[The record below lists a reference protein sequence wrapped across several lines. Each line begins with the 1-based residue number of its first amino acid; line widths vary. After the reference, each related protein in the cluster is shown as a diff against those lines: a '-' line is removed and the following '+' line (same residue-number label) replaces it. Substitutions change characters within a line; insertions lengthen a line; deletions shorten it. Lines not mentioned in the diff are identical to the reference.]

1 MPGTAL
7 NEIEAKGLLAEAGVR
22 VTATE
27 LARDPAAAVSIAQ
40 RLGFPVA
47 LKISSPEI
55 VHKSDVDGVR
65 LNLSS
70 ADAVRAAFAEIV
82 GSGRARMPQARID
95 GVTVQPMAAAGGVE
109 LIVGV
114 SIDPQFGALI
124 MCGLGGVFVE
134 VLQDVVFRLLPID
147 AGDAREMLDE
157 LRGAALLRGV
167 RGRPP
172 VSLEAVEAALLAV
185 SRLIERRPQIRE
197 LDINPLLAYADGVV
211 AVDARALIEATPPAP
226 TAAPLPLTRAQ
237 FDRAFHPRVIAVVGD
252 KMMNGFLWLRALS
265 RFPGKLYSVQIDPNE
280 IAAIAAL
287 GVHNVRSLAEIPEA
301 VDYVV
306 CAVPRQVAP
315 RVLRECIEKK
325 VGAVTLFTA
334 GFSETGESDGIKLE
348 AEIAA
353 IAGAAN
359 LLLVGPNC
367 MGIVNPRLGVCNFPG
382 QPSGAEAGGPLSF
395 IGQSGT
401 HTISVCMRAPS
412 DGIGISKAVSIGNA
426 TVVDAAAYLDY
437 FGADA
442 ETEIIAAYIEG
453 IRDGRRFF
461 DVLRRVAASK
471 PVVLWKGGMSAAGQ
485 RAIFSHT
492 AGLATASAVWHA
504 MVRQAGAIAADS
516 QDELLDIAQLLQ
528 TGKTVAGGRA
538 GLVAMTGGPSVALSD
553 VFAAAGLDVPPLSE
567 SSSATLQEFFQVVGG
582 SFRNPLD
589 AGSTIVMGFRSDN
602 LAKLL
607 DVLLDDAGID
617 LIALDLGA
625 GLGLDRWK
633 EFPSLA
639 DSICAVLADF
649 TRRSR
654 KPFVVI
660 VEAPHRPLE
669 ASQLRERLRRDGV
682 ATFATAAR
690 AAKALYACA
699 AHARHAAAMASQ
711 ER

>member
-1 MPGTAL
+1 MPGTTL
-7 NEIEAKGLLAEAGVR
+7 NEIEAKGLLAEAGIR
-22 VTATE
+22 VTPTE
-27 LARDPAAAVSIAQ
+27 LAANADAAIAIAQ

-65 LNLSS
+65 LDLSTPG
-70 ADAVRAAFAEIV
+70 AVRAAYMEIV
-82 GSGRARMPQARID
+82 AAARARVPQARID
-95 GVTVQPMAAAGGVE
+95 GVTVQPMAPAGGVE

-114 SIDPQFGALI
+114 SLDPQFGPLI

-134 VLQDVVFRLLPID
+134 VLHDVVFRLLPIS
-147 AGDAREMLDE
+147 ARDAREMLHE
-157 LRGAALLRGV
+157 LRGLALLRGV

-172 VSLEAVEAALLAV
+172 VSLDAVEAALLGV
-185 SRLIERRPQIRE
+185 SRLLDRRAQIRE
-197 LDINPLLAYADGVV
+197 LDINPLLAYADGAV
-211 AVDARALIEATPPAP
+211 AVDARALIETTLAAPAPAPPA
-226 TAAPLPLTRAQ
+226 LTREQ

-252 KMMNGFLWLRALS
+252 KMMNGFLWLRAL
-265 RFPGKLYSVQIDPNE
+265 RQFPGKLYSVQIDPNE
-280 IAAIAAL
+280 IAAITAM

-306 CAVPRQVAP
+306 CAVPRHVAP
-315 RVLRECIEKK
+315 RVVRECVDKQ
-325 VGAVTLFTA
+325 VGALTLFTS
-334 GFSETGESDGIKLE
+334 GFTETGDSEGMRLE

-353 IAGAAN
+353 IARAAN

-367 MGIVNPRLGVCNFPG
+367 MGIANPRLGVCNFPD
-382 QPSGAEAGGPLSF
+382 QPAGAAAGGVVSF

-412 DGIGISKAVSIGNA
+412 EGIGISKAVSIGNA

-453 IRDGRRFF
+453 VGDGRRFF
-461 DVLRRVAASK
+461 DVLRRVAARK
-471 PVVLWKGGMSAAGQ
+471 PVVLWKGGISVAGQ

-492 AGLATASAVWHA
+492 AGLATPGAVWHA

-516 QDELLDIAQLLQ
+516 QDELLDIAQLLHS
-528 TGKTVAGGRA
+528 GKTPAGARA
-538 GLVAMTGGPSVALSD
+538 GLVAMTGGPSVVLSD
-553 VFAAAGLDVPPLSE
+553 VFTAAGLEVPPLGE
-567 SSSATLQEFFQVVGG
+567 SSTATLREFFQVVGG

-607 DVLLDDAGID
+607 DVLLKDTGID

-625 GLGLDRWK
+625 GLALDRWK
-633 EFPSLA
+633 EFPTLA
-639 DSICAVLADF
+639 DALCAVLSEFAQ
-649 TRRSR
+649 RSG
-654 KPFVVI
+654 KPFAVV

-669 ASQLRERLRRDGV
+669 ASQLRDQLRRLGIV
-682 ATFATAAR
+682 TFASAAR
-690 AAKALYACA
+690 AAKALHACA
-699 AHARHAAAMASQ
+699 THALHMEAMAAP
-711 ER
+711 R